1 MEKRGVLRGARVSL
15 VLVVLAGSA
24 RAERLPIKRYTSA
37 DGLPHD
43 RIKKIVADSRGFL
56 WFCTVEGLARFD
68 GSTFVSYGIA
78 QGLPMPSTNDVLEVE
93 GKGYWIATNGGG
105 VAFLDPNRRDR
116 ARLEIERVG
125 DEPST
130 SRVNVLLRDRSGRL
144 WAGTDGG
151 LFRRAP
157 AEPGRGVFERVPLGF
172 TEHPDGFVQVWVLA
186 EDTGGVVW
194 AGTKYGLAGVAAG
207 TVLHRQIQ
215 PRDTDN
221 VQALLPDE
229 GGGLWVG
236 HENAGLLFFDAGAL
250 KSGGP
255 PSRRFTSADGL
266 AEGRV
271 NALHRSGEA
280 LFIATLGGLST
291 LEGGWLTTQGTAQ
304 GLSEGRL
311 TALAGDRDGSLWLG
325 TESAGA
331 MKLSRSGFVTFG
343 EEDGLGHAVSG
354 IFERPNGELCVTST
368 NWLVSRFDGRR
379 FATVRPRL
387 PASLPASRWRF
398 FQTTLEDRAG
408 EWWIATGEGLCRFA
422 KPSPL
427 EELAER
433 PPRAVYTTKDGL
445 ADDDVA
451 RLFEDARGD
460 IWIGTFAPAGLTRF
474 DRRSGLFRRYG
485 AAEGL
490 PPAVS
495 INAFC
500 EDAAQDLWIGF
511 REGGV
516 ARYRAGAFRVFST
529 PDGFPGSPVVAL
541 YADRAGRL
549 WMTTNGGG
557 LIRVDDPASERPR
570 VTVYGAR
577 QGIDAYH
584 LTGLVE
590 DSAGRLYVGTTRDLL
605 RLDVAT
611 GAVRRYGAEDGV
623 VPSEV
628 VAAHRDREGVLWLA
642 SWRGLSRFV
651 PRPERGQRPPAVA
664 IAAVAVSDSPRPLSE
679 LGAADVDAGRLEES
693 QSHVA
698 IEFFSLGSGP
708 TVRFQHRLEGL
719 DRDWSPP
726 SAGRSILYASLA
738 PGSYR
743 FLVRA
748 LNGEGRASPVPA
760 AVTFTILPPLWRRAW
775 FLASAALAA
784 CGVGYA
790 LDHARA
796 ERRLAV
802 ERVRTRIA
810 SDLHDDIGASLS
822 RVAVLTEVVKRK
834 AGPEHARRLGDI
846 ADLARELVGSMSD
859 IVWAT
864 DPKRDDLASVVRRL
878 RTFGSDVLEAAGI
891 AFDCRV
897 AGDLG
902 RVKVGPDT
910 RRRIYLILKE
920 SLANVARHSGA
931 VNARLSFRT
940 EGRFLL
946 AELRDDGRGM
956 PSGGARSSGLAHGTV
971 HGIPSMKERAEAGG
985 GSLEIDSAPGA
996 GTAVL
1001 LKMPVGSRS

>member
-1 MEKRGVLRGARVSL
+1 MEKRRPRHGARLAL

-24 RAERLPIKRYTSA
+24 PAEQLPIKRYTSA

-43 RIKKIVADSRGFL
+43 RIKKIVADSQGFL

-68 GSTFVSYGIA
+68 GSTFVSYGMA

-105 VAFLDPNRRDR
+105 VAFLDPNRSDR
-116 ARLEIERVG
+116 SHLEIERVG

-130 SRVNVLLRDRSGRL
+130 SRVNALFRDRAGCL

-172 TEHPDGFVQVWVLA
+172 AEHPDGLVQVWILV
-186 EDTGGVVW
+186 EDASGVIW
-194 AGTKYGLAGVAAG
+194 AGTKYGLAGVASG
-207 TVLHRQIQ
+207 RVFHRPIE

-221 VQALLPDE
+221 VQALLPNE
-229 GGGLWVG
+229 SGGLWVG
-236 HENAGLLFFDAGAL
+236 HESAGLLFFDPGAL
-250 KSGGP
+250 QAGRP
-255 PSRRFTSADGL
+255 PSRRLTSADGL

-280 LFIATLGGLST
+280 LFIATEGGLST
-291 LEGGWLTTQGTAQ
+291 LEGGRLTTQGPAQ
-304 GLSEGRL
+304 GLSERRL
-311 TALAGDRDGSLWLG
+311 TAIAGDRDGSLWLG
-325 TESAGA
+325 TESSGA

-354 IFERPNGELCVTST
+354 IFERRNGELCVTST

-387 PASLPASRWRF
+387 PASLPAARWRF
-398 FQTTLEDRAG
+398 FQTTLEDRTG

-422 KPSPL
+422 KPSRL
-427 EELAER
+427 EDLAER

-445 ADDDVA
+445 ASDDVTHV
-451 RLFEDARGD
+451 FEDARGD

-485 AAEGL
+485 AADGL
-490 PPAVS
+490 PSTMS
-495 INAFC
+495 ITAFC
-500 EDAAQDLWIGF
+500 EDAAQDLWIGL
-511 REGGV
+511 REGGA
-516 ARYRAGAFRVFST
+516 ARYRAGTFRVFST
-529 PDGFPGSPVVAL
+529 AEGFPGSPVIAL
-541 YADRAGRL
+541 YSDRAGRI
-549 WMTTNGGG
+549 WMTTHGGG
-557 LIRVDDPASERPR
+557 LIRVEDPASERPR
-570 VTVYGAR
+570 VVVYGAR
-577 QGIDAYH
+577 QGIDAYY

-590 DSAGRLYVGTTRDLL
+590 DSAGHLYVGTTRELL
-605 RLDVAT
+605 RLDVPT
-611 GAVRRYGAEDGV
+611 GAVRRYAAEDGV

-628 VAAHRDREGVLWLA
+628 VAAHRDRDGVLWLG
-642 SWRGLSRFV
+642 SLRGLSRFV
-651 PRPERGQRPPAVA
+651 PPAEREGRVPAVR

-679 LGAADVDAGRLEES
+679 LGAAEVDAGRLAQSES
-693 QSHVA
+693 RVA
-698 IEFFSLGSGP
+698 IEFFSLGSAAS
-708 TVRFQHRLEGL
+708 VRFQHRLEGL

-726 SAGRSILYASLA
+726 SAQRSILYASLA
-738 PGSYR
+738 PGTYR

-748 LNGEGRASPVPA
+748 LNGEGRASLTPA

-775 FLASAALAA
+775 FLTCAALAVG
-784 CGVGYA
+784 GVGYA

-796 ERRLAV
+796 ARRLAV

-822 RVAVLTEVVKRK
+822 RVAVLIEVLKRK
-834 AGPEHARRLGDI
+834 AGPEHARRLGDV

-878 RTFGSDVLEAAGI
+878 RTFGSDVLEGVGI

-897 AGDLG
+897 AGDLE

-910 RRRIYLILKE
+910 RRRVYLILKE
-920 SLANVARHSGA
+920 SLSNVAQHSGA
-931 VNARLSFRT
+931 ANARLSFWT

-956 PSGGARSSGLAHGTV
+956 PSDGARSSGLAHGTV
-971 HGIPSMKERAEAGG
+971 HGIPSMKERAESGG
-985 GSLEIDSAPGA
+985 GSLEIESAPGG

-1001 LKMPVGSRS
+1001 LKMPLGSRS